1 MAAIDIELPGGC
13 VVEAGPVADR
23 PLHPEEASAV
33 ARAIPKRRRQFAS
46 GRYFARRAL
55 HRLAGVSPPIPRGDR
70 GRPVWPLGFIGS
82 ISHSEA
88 LAAAAV
94 STGPLRG
101 IGIDVEDAQRFA
113 RSNPRLHGKLF
124 TPAERSRTLS
134 RPVEAAVTFSA
145 KEAAYKAVNPLAPR
159 KPPTRP
165 SIHSWADTSVFG
177 KWRSKSTG
185 TGWPS
190 FTWENTNPTACS
202 TGATGVSAA
211 WTGRSL
217 RCSLLTRRAID

>member
-13 VVEAGPVADR
+13 VVEAGPVANR

-70 GRPVWPLGFIGS
+70 GRPVWPRGFIGS

-124 TPAERSRTLS
+124 TPAERSRTLN

-145 KEAAYKAVNPLAPR
+145 KEAAYKAVNPLVGRYIGFREVAV
-159 KPPTRP
+159 K
-165 SIHSWADTSVFG
+165 IDWDGLVFRVRYVG
-177 KWRSKSTG
+177 EHE
-185 TGWPS
+185 P
-190 FTWENTNPTACS
+190 N
-202 TGATGVSAA
+202 
-211 WTGRSL
+211 
-217 RCSLLTRRAID
+217 SLLDRGYGRFCCLDGQVVTLFFID

>member
-13 VVEAGPVADR
+13 VVEAGPVANR
-23 PLHPEEASAV
+23 PLYPEEASAV

-55 HRLAGVSPPIPRGDR
+55 HRLAGVSLPIPRGDR
-70 GRPVWPLGFIGS
+70 GRPVWPRGFIGS

-124 TPAERSRTLS
+124 TPEERSRTLG

-145 KEAAYKAVNPLAPR
+145 KEAAYKAVNPLVGRYIGFREVTVEIDWDRLAFR
-159 KPPTRP
+159 
-165 SIHSWADTSVFG
+165 
-177 KWRSKSTG
+177 
-185 TGWPS
+185 
-190 FTWENTNPTACS
+190 
-202 TGATGVSAA
+202 VSYVGEHESNRLLDRGY
-211 WTGRSL
+211 GRFCCL
-217 RCSLLTRRAID
+217 DGQVVTLFFID

>member
-55 HRLAGVSPPIPRGDR
+55 HKLAGVSPPIPRGDR
-70 GRPVWPLGFIGS
+70 GRPVWPRGFIGS

-124 TPAERSRTLS
+124 TPKERSRTLS

-145 KEAAYKAVNPLAPR
+145 KEAAYKAVNPL
-159 KPPTRP
+159 
-165 SIHSWADTSVFG
+165 V
-177 KWRSKSTG
+177 
-185 TGWPS
+185 
-190 FTWENTNPTACS
+190 
-202 TGATGVSAA
+202 
-211 WTGRSL
+211 GRYIGFREVAVEIDWDRL
-217 RCSLLTRRAID
+217 AFRVRYVGEHEPNRLLDRGYGRFCCLDGQVVTLFFID